1 MGYQYVR
8 TYLEHQIRRQTQ
20 QEILRFEMN
29 TLLNIIIRKKMLFDQ
44 GVLKL
49 VNGLGSQNR
58 KPLNVQS
65 DFRFRPDNKSR
76 TMFRSRMEGRTKS
89 IRDTGGSNPG
99 CFPGPV
105 GRSVCSNASLASPHD
120 YLSKRFTE
128 QSETTT

>member
-8 TYLEHQIRRQTQ
+8 TYLKHQIRRQTQ

-29 TLLNIIIRKKMLFDQ
+29 ILLNIIICRKVLFDQ

-49 VNGLGSQNR
+49 LNGLGS

-65 DFRFRPDNKSR
+65 DFRFRPDNKSHDVP
-76 TMFRSRMEGRTKS
+76 FSDG
-89 IRDTGGSNPG
+89 GGSNPG

-128 QSETTT
+128 QSERTT

>member
-1 MGYQYVR
+1 MTRSHDNAYSGVNEWQLGPTVSNDANK
-8 TYLEHQIRRQTQ
+8 LLGNKRR
-20 QEILRFEMN
+20 
-29 TLLNIIIRKKMLFDQ
+29 KVLFDQ

-49 VNGLGSQNR
+49 LNGLGSQNR

-65 DFRFRPDNKSR
+65 DFRFRPDNKSHDVP
-76 TMFRSRMEGRTKS
+76 FSDGGR
-89 IRDTGGSNPG
+89 SNPG